1 MANQTIPQRSE
12 VPEEYTWNLKDLY
25 ESDQAWNEEYKA
37 LKTLPEQITAFRGT
51 LGRSAEDLLA
61 WFRLQD
67 QVEERLSRL
76 YGYASC
82 KGDED
87 TGNSFYQDMRG
98 KALATLVAIAAAC
111 AFATPEIMAL
121 PEDTVNLFYTAQPE
135 LETYRRSLYQIRR
148 RKAHILSPAEE
159 KLLAAAGEMA
169 NGPENIASVFRDAD
183 LTFPAVTDGEGNE
196 RVLTSGTFVPLLM
209 GSDRVL
215 RKNAFE
221 AYYNRFGEFKNTVAA
236 SLDGQ
241 FRSLKFFSDA
251 RHYPST
257 RAAALD
263 VTEVPEE
270 VYDNL
275 IEAVHANMDKMYRYV
290 ALRKK
295 LLGVDELHMYDV
307 YTPIVAD
314 ADSGDHL

>member
-98 KALATLVAIAAAC
+98 KAMSTLVTISSAA
-111 AFATPEIMAL
+111 AFATPEIMEI
-121 PEDTVNLFYTAQPE
+121 PEDTLNLFYTAQPE
-135 LETYRRSLYQIRR
+135 LETYRRVLEQLRRGEQAFTEDQSEQVKRMIRR
-148 RKAHILSPAEE
+148 YSKARSRNHFGLSTAQDVEKGLYAIISVARQASAE
-159 KLLAAAGEMA
+159 L
-169 NGPENIASVFRDAD
+169 
-183 LTFPAVTDGEGNE
+183 
-196 RVLTSGTFVPLLM
+196 SGQLV
-209 GSDRVL
+209 
-215 RKNAFE
+215 KA
-221 AYYNRFGEFKNTVAA
+221 
-236 SLDGQ
+236 
-241 FRSLKFFSDA
+241 
-251 RHYPST
+251 
-257 RAAALD
+257 
-263 VTEVPEE
+263 
-270 VYDNL
+270 
-275 IEAVHANMDKMYRYV
+275 MDK
-290 ALRKK
+290 AIK
-295 LLGVDELHMYDV
+295 
-307 YTPIVAD
+307 
-314 ADSGDHL
+314 

>member
-98 KALATLVAIAAAC
+98 KAMSTLVTISSAAA
-111 AFATPEIMAL
+111 FAIFRHSSMRAATERMLARY
-121 PEDTVNLFYTAQPE
+121 FF
-135 LETYRRSLYQIRR
+135 
-148 RKAHILSPAEE
+148 
-159 KLLAAAGEMA
+159 AAAM
-169 NGPENIASVFRDAD
+169 PSSVTTMPRYGA
-183 LTFPAVTDGEGNE
+183 
-196 RVLTSGTFVPLLM
+196 
-209 GSDRVL
+209 
-215 RKNAFE
+215 
-221 AYYNRFGEFKNTVAA
+221 
-236 SLDGQ
+236 
-241 FRSLKFFSDA
+241 KFS
-251 RHYPST
+251 SS
-257 RAAALD
+257 
-263 VTEVPEE
+263 
-270 VYDNL
+270 
-275 IEAVHANMDKMYRYV
+275 HA
-290 ALRKK
+290 
-295 LLGVDELHMYDV
+295 
-307 YTPIVAD
+307 
-314 ADSGDHL
+314 